1 MSSGQNHS
9 LFLQVAQWSQVW
21 IFCIV
26 NEEAEEEADD
36 DDDEDKDEHEDDEDD
51 DLWSMIDTEL
61 FRIHILPLLTILF

>member
-51 DLWSMIDTEL
+51 DFMIHDRHKGYFVYT
-61 FRIHILPLLTILF
+61 FYHY